1 MDREPVTL
9 RVQGFPQE
17 MVANPLTIEEGWLP
31 FFVGADYPLRMIAAT
46 THFDLRRPLDLT
58 RDQLRIV
65 DIQRR
70 VVERLGELAEAGDDG
85 RVSAAALADYI
96 DSLGGA
102 TQAWIDAALGDGD
115 VHLRATWERALHVLG
130 RAGWRRRW
138 LTNYAKYFDRLNTQL
153 ALRGLRHNIVAWLD
167 EGIRPGDFAQQVG
180 RTFNTAATVDVLP
193 NLLNV
198 SYHEQYAWREGGCY
212 LEPEEPDSPLCALL
226 TLSGPLRGQWDT
238 TVLHRILNVGCDVAV
253 CVDVQ
258 PVSRSKMEYQAD
270 QTITNRTWQFR
281 RGSGPR
287 DARAEREYAAA
298 HRVQEDLATESA
310 HDLRLVVAVFGDD
323 LDALNQ
329 NVRLVRGAAGTRVP
343 LLRIPGQQAA
353 LSRFFTA
360 DPTPTIDARTRP
372 HRMLSHGVA
381 VTAMIGLRKPERTDG
396 ILWLFQGDTP
406 IFFDPIKDKR
416 AGHAVVLGKTGSG
429 KTFALNTW
437 MMRLLAQGHQVVL
450 YEPQGHSER
459 FIRACG
465 EGGARFI
472 LNLSQQL
479 NILDIVATRGER
491 NEPPSLGVQVAHVV
505 TQLSVLLGG
514 SAMNDA
520 GAEQFYPRVW
530 ESIERG
536 VLEIALQQL
545 YAPWA
550 DNLDALPPERTPV
563 LADLVGELRH
573 LGRTLHAREAQDLA
587 AMQDDVGGDRRRQ
600 RRSHYAFDLAGEIEL
615 RLIMGPYGKNFNA
628 RTSID
633 WDFSYDATAYD
644 FSQIPEGPVR
654 IFYYAQAFGALN
666 RAVRSPSRDRSRPL
680 WAVIDEF
687 RYMASVPSLAA
698 FAATAVKTWRTFGA
712 ALWTAD
718 QDAHTYLGTE
728 GASPDPS
735 MLSVWL
741 NSTLKVILR
750 QDQAD
755 AERIAAKIQGM
766 QPAHASLITR
776 LTRGDMVLVWESDD
790 DMMTYNEVF
799 VGRVGVDDAEL
810 RAFRGS

>member
-1 MDREPVTL
+1 MEREPVTV

-17 MVANPLTIEEGWLP
+17 MVGDPMTIEEGWLP
-31 FFVGADYPLRMIAAT
+31 FFVSADFPFRMVAAT
-46 THFDLRRPLDLT
+46 TRFDLRQPIDVL

-70 VVERLGELAEAGDDG
+70 TVDQLRSLVTTGNGHVPAD
-85 RVSAAALADYI
+85 ALADYL
-96 DSLGGA
+96 DRQGGA
-102 TQAWIDAALGDGD
+102 TQQWIDAALRDGD
-115 VHLRATWERALHVLG
+115 VALRATWEQALIQLD

-138 LTNYAKYFDRLNTQL
+138 LQTYESYLDSLNTHL
-153 ALRGLRHNIVAWLD
+153 SLRGLSHTLTAWLD

-180 RTFNTAATVDVLP
+180 RAFNTSAAVSFLP
-193 NLLNV
+193 NVLQV
-198 SYHEQYAWREGGCY
+198 PYVERYGWRATECY
-212 LEPEEPDSPLCALL
+212 LEPEESDAPLCAML
-226 TLSGPLRGQWDT
+226 TLSAPLRGQWHT
-238 TVLHRILNVGCDVAV
+238 MVLHGLLNVGCDVAV

-258 PVSRSKMEYQAD
+258 PISRTKMEYQAE

-281 RGSGPR
+281 RGTGPR
-287 DARAEREYAAA
+287 DARAEREYVAA
-298 HRVQEDLATESA
+298 HRMQEELATESA

-329 NVRLVRGAAGTRVP
+329 NVRLVTGAAGTRVP
-343 LLRIPGQQAA
+343 LMRVPGQQVA
-353 LSRFFTA
+353 LARFFT
-360 DPTPTIDARTRP
+360 TERTTRIDAPTRP

-381 VTAMIGLRKPERTDG
+381 VTTMFGLRKPDRTDG

-406 IFFDPIKDKR
+406 IFFNPIRDKR

-429 KTFALNTW
+429 KTFALNAW
-437 MMRLLAQGHQVVL
+437 MMRWLAQGHQVVL
-450 YEPQGHSER
+450 YEPQGHSDR

-465 EGGARFI
+465 AGGARYV
-472 LNLSQQL
+472 LNLDQQL
-479 NILDIVATRGER
+479 NILDVVATRGER
-491 NEPPSLGVQVAHVV
+491 NEPPSLGVQVAHVA

-514 SAMNDA
+514 SALT
-520 GAEQFYPRVW
+520 AEGRDQFYPRVW
-530 ESIERG
+530 DSIEQG
-536 VLEIALQQL
+536 VLALALQQL

-550 DNLDALPPERTPV
+550 DNLDVLTVERTPI
-563 LADLVGELRH
+563 LEDLVVTLRAVGRQFREIEQQELD
-573 LGRTLHAREAQDLA
+573 GLA
-587 AMQDDVGGDRRRQ
+587 ADTSGDRRRR
-600 RRSHYAFDLAGEIEL
+600 RRSHVAFDLAGEVEL

-628 RTSID
+628 QTSVD
-633 WDFSYDATAYD
+633 WDFSHDATAYD

-666 RAVRSPSRDRSRPL
+666 RAVRSPTRDRSRPI

-687 RYMASVPSLAA
+687 KYMASVPSLAT
-698 FAATAVKTWRTFGA
+698 FAANATKTWRTFGA

-728 GASPDPS
+728 GATPDPS

-741 NSTLKVILR
+741 NSSMKMILR

-766 QPAHASLITR
+766 QPSHAALITR
-776 LTRGDMVLVWESDD
+776 LNRGEIVLVWESDD
-790 DMMTYNEVF
+790 DQMSYNEVF
-799 VGRVGVDDAEL
+799 VGHVGVADMEL

>member
-1 MDREPVTL
+1 MAEREPVTL

-17 MVANPLTIEEGWLP
+17 MVGNPATIEEGWLP
-31 FFVGADYPLRMIAAT
+31 FFVSADYPFRMIAAT
-46 THFDLRRPLDLT
+46 TRFDLRRPVDMT

-70 VVERLGELAEAGDDG
+70 TVERLRGIVSRSNGHVPAEELAAYLET
-85 RVSAAALADYI
+85 
-96 DSLGGA
+96 LGGA
-102 TQAWIDAALGDGD
+102 AQAWIDTALADGD
-115 VHLRATWERALHVLG
+115 VHARATWEKALTVLDRA
-130 RAGWRRRW
+130 AWRRRW
-138 LTNYAKYFDRLNTQL
+138 LLAYEGYFERLNTHL
-153 ALRGLRHNIVAWLD
+153 ALRGLRHNLVAWLD
-167 EGIRPGDFAQQVG
+167 DGIRPGDYAQQVG
-180 RTFNTAATVDVLP
+180 RAFNTSATVDVLP
-193 NLLNV
+193 NLLQV
-198 SYHEQYAWREGGCY
+198 SYEEQYSWREGGCY
-212 LEPEEPDSPLCALL
+212 LAPEEPDHPLCVVL

-238 TVLHRILNVGCDVAV
+238 SVLHRLVNVGCDVAIAI
-253 CVDVQ
+253 DVQ
-258 PVSRSKMEYQAD
+258 PISRTQMEYQAD

-281 RGSGPR
+281 RGAGPR
-287 DARAEREYAAA
+287 DARAEREYVAA
-298 HRVQEDLATESA
+298 HRVQEDLAVEAA

-323 LDALNQ
+323 LDTLNQ
-329 NVRLVRGAAGTRVP
+329 NVRLVISAAGTRVP
-343 LLRIPGQQAA
+343 LMRVPGQQRA
-353 LSRFFTA
+353 LARYFTTE
-360 DPTPTIDARTRP
+360 PTKRIDARTRV

-381 VTAMIGLRKPERTDG
+381 VTTMFGLRKPDRTDG

-406 IFFDPIKDKR
+406 IFFNPIKDKR

-437 MMRLLAQGHQVVL
+437 MMRWLAQGHQVVL

-465 EGGARFI
+465 AGGARFV
-472 LNLSQQL
+472 LNLDQQL
-479 NILDIVATRGER
+479 NILDVVATRGER
-491 NEPPSLGVQVAHVV
+491 NEPPSLGVQVAHVA

-514 SAMNDA
+514 STMTAS
-520 GAEQFYPRVW
+520 GSEQFYPRMW
-530 ESIERG
+530 ESNERG

-550 DNLDALPPERTPV
+550 ENLDALSVERTPI
-563 LADLVGELRH
+563 LADLCEALREVGRQLR
-573 LGRTLHAREAQDLA
+573 AREQEELA
-587 AMQDDVGGDRRRQ
+587 GVSGDTGADRRR
-600 RRSHYAFDLAGEIEL
+600 RRSDYAFELAGEIEL

-633 WDFSYDATAYD
+633 WDFSHDATAYD

-666 RAVRSPSRDRSRPL
+666 RAVRSPTRDRSRPL

-687 RYMASVPSLAA
+687 KYMASVPSLAT
-698 FAATAVKTWRTFGA
+698 FAASAVKTWRTFGA

-728 GASPDPS
+728 GASPDPA

-741 NSTLKVILR
+741 NSTMKMILR

-755 AERIAAKIQGM
+755 AARIAEKIQGM
-766 QPAHASLITR
+766 QPSHADLITR
-776 LTRGDMVLVWESDD
+776 LSRGDIVLVWESDD
-790 DMMTYNEVF
+790 DLMTYNEVF
-799 VGRVGVDDAEL
+799 VGRVGVDDMEL